1 MSLESLAISRQNA
14 STELAQ
20 LAEEH
25 MKHDLRQSDRDA
37 LNNAAQKFGTF
48 TTVGSLVGLG
58 LGVALAFRVRR
69 SRAEFF
75 KAFRAIEK
83 PTHVQFAGGRT
94 EVLPDITPLLKPTT
108 LGDVAAY
115 MLFSTGGLFL
125 GGELGLLAGSYSARR
140 TITSDSE
147 SKARIEKAFKAFKAD
162 VLRREIAQ
170 LEGGEK
176 GSGPLDVL
184 LE

>member
-94 EVLPDITPLLKPTT
+94 GAAGYHAALEADDSGRRGSLHAVLNR
-108 LGDVAAY
+108 
-115 MLFSTGGLFL
+115 GLFL